1 MSNPSIAAA
10 PASKMPVLVAVC
22 LAGIILP
29 LSFVS
34 GSIATPVISRELGG
48 SAQALS
54 WITNAFML
62 SFGCFL
68 MAAGSLAD
76 EVGRKK
82 VFISGVSLFALLSGL
97 IGFSSSL
104 LWIDVMRALQ
114 GVAAAAALAGGSASL
129 AQEFEGRA
137 QMRAFSMLGSSF
149 GIGLAFGPSAGGRC
163 FSPQWL
169 SLCCRCRLASLA
181 CANQKTLMQR
191 ASTGPVR
198 CFLPLCWRC

>member
-10 PASKMPVLVAVC
+10 PASKTPVLVAVC

-129 AQEFEGRA
+129 AQEFEGREDA
-137 QMRAFSMLGSSF
+137 
-149 GIGLAFGPSAGGRC
+149 GIQHARFQL
-163 FSPQWL
+163 WH
-169 SLCCRCRLASLA
+169 
-181 CANQKTLMQR
+181 
-191 ASTGPVR
+191 
-198 CFLPLCWRC
+198 